1 MRFLPEA
8 LLGILCLSASCATA
22 PKLPPAPQKIT
33 FGLEQFRPDGLRGP
47 PDGLTSLSFE
57 FCIPDTPEARAEVAS
72 IDPTIGIMPGGRGRV
87 GCGPGQCLCIGS
99 THQPRWREIL
109 MRLSALPY
117 VTRIQECFWE

>member
-8 LLGILCLSASCATA
+8 FLGLLCLAASCANA
-22 PKLPPAPQKIT
+22 PKTRPAPQKIA
-33 FGLEQFRPDGLRGP
+33 FDLEQFRPDGLRGP

-57 FCIPDTPEARAEVAS
+57 FCIPDTPGARAEVES
-72 IDPTIGIMPGGRGRV
+72 IDPTISIIPGGRGRV

-99 THQPRWREIL
+99 THQPLWRDIL
-109 MRLSALPY
+109 MSLSALPY